1 MSKRSLGLAAFAVVT
16 LALTLSANAKA
27 DTVYVDG
34 SYAFANGGYGIPP
47 YGGTLNGQSAQFF
60 CVDFSTP
67 IWAGES
73 WQVTVTNLTGSN
85 FSLTKLKNQTS
96 YLEMAW
102 LVTQMMSATT
112 QLQKAMD
119 QYAIWSFTG
128 GPNPYGS
135 NSSLVAAALAAVQGG
150 FTGAGWEILTPT
162 GSAGQEFLVFVGVPE
177 PGQLLLLLVGLGV
190 MAIAARKKSVGAKV
204 IA

>member
-1 MSKRSLGLAAFAVVT
+1 MSKRSLGLVAFSLLF
-16 LALTLSANAKA
+16 LALALPGAAKA
-27 DTVYVDG
+27 DTVTVDG
-34 SYAFANGGYGIPP
+34 TFAFANGGYGIPP

-73 WQVTVTNLTGSN
+73 WQVTVTSLTGSN
-85 FSLTKLKNQTS
+85 FSSTRLGNQTS

-102 LVTQMMSATT
+102 LITQMMSATT

-128 GPNPYGS
+128 GPNPYS
-135 NSSLVAAALAAVQGG
+135 TNSTLVAAALAAVQGG
-150 FTGAGWEILTPT
+150 FSGQGWEILTPT
-162 GSAGQEFLVFVGVPE
+162 GSAGQEFLIFVSE
-177 PGQLLLLLVGLGV
+177 PGELILLIVGLGV
-190 MAIAARKKSVGAKV
+190 LALTIRKSQAVQSA
-204 IA
+204 

>member
-1 MSKRSLGLAAFAVVT
+1 MSKRSIGLAMFAFLV
-16 LALTLSANAKA
+16 LALAFSGSAKA

-47 YGGTLNGQSAQFF
+47 YGGTLNGQSEQFF

-67 IWAGES
+67 IWGGES
-73 WQVTVTNLTGSN
+73 WQVTVTSLTGSN
-85 FSLTKLKNQTS
+85 FSLTKLQNQTS

-102 LVTQMMSATT
+102 LITQMMSSTS

-135 NSSLVAAALAAVQGG
+135 NSTLVAAALAAVQGG
-150 FTGAGWEILTPT
+150 FSGQGWEILTPT
-162 GSAGQEFLVFVGVPE
+162 GSAGQEFLIFVGVPE
-177 PGQLLLLLVGLGV
+177 PAELLMLLIGL
-190 MAIAARKKSVGAKV
+190 AIVALATRTKSGRLAQAA
-204 IA
+204 

>member
-1 MSKRSLGLAAFAVVT
+1 MSKRPLGLVAFSLLC
-16 LALTLSANAKA
+16 LALALPGAAKA
-27 DTVYVDG
+27 DTVTVDG
-34 SYAFANGGYGIPP
+34 TFAFANGGYGIPP

-73 WQVTVTNLTGSN
+73 WQVTVTSLTGSN
-85 FSLTKLKNQTS
+85 FSSTRLGNQTS

-102 LVTQMMSATT
+102 LITQMMSATT

-128 GPNPYGS
+128 GPNPYGT
-135 NSSLVAAALAAVQGG
+135 NSTLVAAALAAVQGG
-150 FTGAGWEILTPT
+150 FGGQGWEILTPT
-162 GSAGQEFLVFVGVPE
+162 GSAGQEFLIFVPE
-177 PGQLLLLLVGLGV
+177 PGELILLIVGLGV
-190 MAIAARKKSVGAKV
+190 LALTIRKRQAVQSV
-204 IA
+204 